1 LLTDLSR
8 PILSLFLLRSM
19 EPKVSETHLEPD
31 GQRGIRMLALVP
43 VELQARILDAL
54 APLGAR
60 IDFMS
65 TAAEVSYLVLSS
77 TLYHVA
83 LLPAALSD
91 NGWWTLWGEIALL
104 QPRPEILV
112 YAQNASF
119 ELWSGVLEIGG
130 HDVIAEPFSGEELRR
145 AVSRAASSFAE
156 RCSRE
161 SADE

>member
-1 LLTDLSR
+1 
-8 PILSLFLLRSM
+8 
-19 EPKVSETHLEPD
+19 
-31 GQRGIRMLALVP
+31 MLALVP
-43 VELQARILDAL
+43 AEMQVQVLRAL
-54 APLGAR
+54 APLGTR
-60 IDFMS
+60 VDFIS
-65 TAAEVSYLVLSS
+65 TAAVVSHLVLSS

-91 NGWWTLWGEIALL
+91 NGWWSLWGEIALL
-104 QPRPEILV
+104 HPRPEILV

-130 HDVIAEPFSGEELRR
+130 HDVIAEPFSGDELRR

-161 SADE
+161 QRDEEQGDE

>member
-1 LLTDLSR
+1 
-8 PILSLFLLRSM
+8 M
-19 EPKVSETHLEPD
+19 SETHLEPD
-31 GQRGIRMLALVP
+31 GNRGVRMLALVP
-43 VELQARILDAL
+43 AEMQARIVNAL

-60 IDFMS
+60 IDFIS
-65 TAAEVSYLVLSS
+65 TAAEVSHLVLSS
-77 TLYHVA
+77 TSYHVA

-104 QPRPEILV
+104 HPRPAILV

-130 HDVIAEPFSGEELRR
+130 HDVIAESFSGQELRR

-156 RCSRE
+156 RCALE
-161 SADE
+161 AGDE

>member
-1 LLTDLSR
+1 
-8 PILSLFLLRSM
+8 
-19 EPKVSETHLEPD
+19 
-31 GQRGIRMLALVP
+31 MLALVP
-43 VELQARILDAL
+43 AEMQVQVLRAL
-54 APLGAR
+54 APLGTR
-60 IDFMS
+60 VDFIS
-65 TAAEVSYLVLSS
+65 TAAVVSHLVLSS

-91 NGWWTLWGEIALL
+91 NGWWSLWGEIALL
-104 QPRPEILV
+104 HPRPEILV

-130 HDVIAEPFSGEELRR
+130 HDVIAEPFSGDELRR

-161 SADE
+161 QRDEEQGE

>member
-1 LLTDLSR
+1 
-8 PILSLFLLRSM
+8 
-19 EPKVSETHLEPD
+19 VSETHLEPD
-31 GQRGIRMLALVP
+31 GNRGVRMLALVP
-43 VELQARILDAL
+43 AEMQARIVNAL

-60 IDFMS
+60 IDFIS
-65 TAAEVSYLVLSS
+65 TAAEVSHLVLSS
-77 TLYHVA
+77 TSYHVA

-104 QPRPEILV
+104 HPRPAILV

-130 HDVIAEPFSGEELRR
+130 HDVIAESFSGQELRR

-156 RCSRE
+156 RCALE
-161 SADE
+161 AGDE

>member
-1 LLTDLSR
+1 
-8 PILSLFLLRSM
+8 M

-31 GQRGIRMLALVP
+31 GNRGIRMLALVP
-43 VELQARILDAL
+43 AEMQARILDAL

-60 IDFMS
+60 IDFIA
-65 TAAEVSYLVLSS
+65 TAAEVSHLVLSS

-91 NGWWTLWGEIALL
+91 NGWWSLWGEIALL
-104 QPRPEILV
+104 HPRPEILV

-130 HDVIAEPFSGEELRR
+130 HDVIAEPFSGDELRR

-156 RCSRE
+156 RCAHEQR
-161 SADE
+161 DE

>member
-1 LLTDLSR
+1 MS
-8 PILSLFLLRSM
+8 
-19 EPKVSETHLEPD
+19 KTHLEPD
-31 GQRGIRMLALVP
+31 GNCGIRMLALVP
-43 VELQARILDAL
+43 AEMEVRILNAL

-60 IDFMS
+60 IDFIS
-65 TAAEVSYLVLSS
+65 TAAEVSHLVLSS
-77 TLYHVA
+77 TSYHVA

-104 QPRPEILV
+104 HPRPAILV

-130 HDVIAEPFSGEELRR
+130 HDVIAESFSGQELRR

-156 RCSRE
+156 RCALE
-161 SADE
+161 AGDE